1 MEIIF
6 MKTIS
11 WLTEKGN
18 VSVKARSLVKAQVI
32 EMLKNR
38 LGVDVFDSPKGLAFE
53 VAVDQAGHPI
63 YAVIEPTLTQ
73 SLDVKEK
80 VSKSKATVE
89 IDIPS
94 LFE

>member
-1 MEIIF
+1 

-18 VSVKARSLVKAQVI
+18 VSVKARSLVKAQVNDL
-32 EMLKNR
+32 LKTR
-38 LGVDVFDSPKGLAFE
+38 LGVEVFDSPKGLAFE
-53 VAVDQAGHPI
+53 VARDQAGHPI
-63 YAVIEPTLTQ
+63 YAVIDATITQ
-73 SLDVKEK
+73 SLEVKE
-80 VSKSKATVE
+80 VASKAKATVE

>member
-1 MEIIF
+1 
-6 MKTIS
+6 MKTIA

-18 VSVKARSLVKAQVI
+18 VSVKARSLVKAQVVS
-32 EMLKNR
+32 MLKSR
-38 LGVDVFDSPKGLAFE
+38 LGVEVIDSPKGLAIE
-53 VAVDQAGHPI
+53 VAMDQSGRPI

-73 SLDVKEK
+73 SLDVKET